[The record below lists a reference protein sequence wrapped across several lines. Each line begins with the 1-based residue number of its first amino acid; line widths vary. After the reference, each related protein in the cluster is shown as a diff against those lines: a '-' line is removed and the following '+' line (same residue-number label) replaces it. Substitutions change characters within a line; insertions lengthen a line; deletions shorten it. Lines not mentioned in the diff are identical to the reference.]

1 MTYLFCSYAQSLGLA
16 GPPKM
21 KFGEGSKKN
30 ISYAMQVMA
39 VVMWPCYVLHICAIT
54 GG

>member
-1 MTYLFCSYAQSLGLA
+1 MTDCFAVPGLA

-21 KFGEGSKKN
+21 KLGEGSKKN

-39 VVMWPCYVLHICAIT
+39 VVMWWLPCYVLHICAIT